1 LVTQKYP
8 FIFLLL
14 AASMNIALDLLF
26 IKVFQMRALG
36 AAIATVM
43 SQFSSFM
50 AAVIYIKSKNYPIKV
65 EKEDIKFNEALTK
78 KTFKIGLPI
87 AIQDGLVLLSFAFVM
102 AIINQRGVNASAAIG
117 LSDKITYYCF
127 APLSAFGAAMATI
140 TSQNLGAG
148 KEEAC

>member
-1 LVTQKYP
+1 
-8 FIFLLL
+8 
-14 AASMNIALDLLF
+14 MNIALDLLF

-50 AAVIYIKSKNYPIKV
+50 AAVIYILKVKIIQLKV

-140 TSQNLGAG
+140 TSQNLGSR
-148 KEEAC
+148 KRRAC